1 VKPPI
6 IIGGN
11 PRSGT
16 TFLAALLGAHRDII
30 VTSEI
35 NPDAAELAC
44 QMLHRL
50 TLYMDQVPSRKRIW
64 DRNRGGLMVEIW
76 KSVTSAALMREKA
89 VNSRVGH
96 KTPGAEHRFED
107 YVEIFRPVQ
116 PKLVYCLRDGV
127 RVMRSLVNM
136 PWREVSLAERLAL
149 YKQSLETYEALQ
161 RKYPKD
167 VLLFQVDKIAREP
180 DQRRTQVQEVFD
192 FIGEPMDASA
202 HRFVDEWP
210 AQNTM
215 SAVTGKSG
223 GRELSGQEMELLA
236 SDDVFTSLQRRYGYD
251 ALAGSGAT
259 PWSPSTWTGLR
270 FVPGADDPSIWTV
283 PQHARRTSVEVRAP
297 DCIAV
302 RCTLDEGG
310 RFYLSTG
317 RTALS
322 GPAEPEARWPID
334 AYSPHELHVDMKV
347 VRGAPTVHIW
357 VLQYDQRSRVADG
370 RLQLRPGKNVLKF
383 VPAPNAE
390 SLRIA
395 FRFARRGEVELGP
408 MSAFVVSR

>member
-16 TFLAALLGAHRDII
+16 TFLAALLGAHRGII

-35 NPDAAELAC
+35 NPVAAELAC

-50 TLYMDQVPSRKRIW
+50 TLYMDQVPSRRRIW
-64 DRNRGGLMVEIW
+64 DKNRGGLMVEIW
-76 KSVTSAALMREKA
+76 KSVTSAALMRDKA
-89 VNSRVGH
+89 VDSRVGH

-116 PKLVYCLRDGV
+116 PKLVYCIRDGV

-149 YKQSLETYEALQ
+149 YKHSLETYEALQ

-167 VLLFQVDKIAREP
+167 VYLFQVDKIPREP
-180 DQRRTQVQEVFD
+180 DQRRIRVEEVFD
-192 FIGEPMDASA
+192 FIGEPMDASTY
-202 HRFVDEWP
+202 RFVDEWP

-215 SAVTGKSG
+215 SAVTGKSV
-223 GRELSGQEMELLA
+223 GRELNEEEMQLLA
-236 SDDVFTSLQRRYGYD
+236 SDDGFTSLQRRYGYD
-251 ALAGSGAT
+251 ALSGSGAA
-259 PWSPSTWTGLR
+259 PWSASTWTGLR
-270 FVPGADDPSIWTV
+270 FVPGAEDPSVWAV
-283 PQHARRTSVEVRAP
+283 PQYARRTSVEVRAS
-297 DCIAV
+297 DRIAV
-302 RCTLDEGG
+302 RSALDEGG

-317 RTALS
+317 GTALS
-322 GPAEPEARWPID
+322 DPAEPEAQWPID
-334 AYSPHELHVDMKV
+334 AFSPHELHVDMKII
-347 VRGAPTVHIW
+347 RGSPTVHVW
-357 VLQYDQRSRVADG
+357 ALQYDQHSRVADA
-370 RLQLRPGKNVLKF
+370 RLQLRSGKNVLKF
-383 VPAPNAE
+383 APAPNAQ

-408 MSAFVVSR
+408 MSAFLVSE